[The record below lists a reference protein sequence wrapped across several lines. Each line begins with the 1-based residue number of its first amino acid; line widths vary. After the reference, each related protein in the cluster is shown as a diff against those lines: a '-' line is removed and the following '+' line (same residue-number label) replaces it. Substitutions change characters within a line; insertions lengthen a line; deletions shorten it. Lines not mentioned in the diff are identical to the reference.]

1 MKYNLFVFIF
11 IFIFFSDIRYSNSKI
26 IPKNSI
32 TVEDWSFYGTWGAVA
47 IIHSLKI
54 KNNSNKK
61 YKNLKVRICYSSI
74 SSNGN
79 IISTQTGILN
89 IEIPAMSEK
98 IYLRE
103 GITLGAGA
111 QSMNALNFE
120 ILDAEIVN

>member
-111 QSMNALNFE
+111 
-120 ILDAEIVN
+120 